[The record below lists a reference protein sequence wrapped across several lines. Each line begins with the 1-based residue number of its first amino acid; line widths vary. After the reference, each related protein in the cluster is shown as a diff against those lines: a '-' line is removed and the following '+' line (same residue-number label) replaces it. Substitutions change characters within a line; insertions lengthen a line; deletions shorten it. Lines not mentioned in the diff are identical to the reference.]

1 MLYIT
6 QYLNMG
12 YLKIILNFKTNN
24 GIDIGVGNNIMNGTI
39 QGFNLDFYHQIG
51 NALVL

>member
-12 YLKIILNFKTNN
+12 YLKIILNFQTNE
-24 GIDIGVGNNIMNGTI
+24 GIDIGGGNKIMNGTI
-39 QGFNLDFYHQIG
+39 QVFNQDFYHQIG